1 MTRSFVLHFLADV
14 VEVLQDTRI
23 VWQGNLVI
31 SSSTNLNR
39 VHSLITLKDGR
50 LQGARTDGNMLD
62 NSTSWSVA
70 FS

>member
-14 VEVLQDTRI
+14 VEVLQDTGL
-23 VWQGNLVI
+23 VWQGNLAI

-39 VHSLITLKDGR
+39 IYSPITLKDGR
-50 LQGARTDGNMLD
+50 AKTDGNMLD
-62 NSTSWSVA
+62 NSTSQSVA